1 MPPEINTECK
11 LPVEPEMSAG
21 ENSLMKIG
29 IITEFKPRQTPES
42 NLDKINEKNPG
53 KKQNNVDIIE
63 KISVKISECLLPSL
77 IRDEE

>member
-11 LPVEPEMSAG
+11 LPVKPETSVG
-21 ENSLMKIG
+21 ENSLIIIG

-53 KKQNNVDIIE
+53 KKQNIVDIIE
-63 KISVKISECLLPSL
+63 KISVKISECLLPIL